1 MIIFGTRGITYRKD
15 GGRFFCPECDGEQPY
30 DRKRVRR
37 FFTLY
42 FIPLIPLNLLAE
54 YIECPRCGGTYRED
68 ILSCDPRAAKEKVD
82 AEFHRAVRRVMI
94 GMMLADG
101 NIEDSE
107 VESIRDIYGQLA
119 NSEVTEA
126 QIRREIEHVEAAG
139 SGVLDDLREVGAY
152 LNEHGKELVM
162 KAAFMVAAADGT
174 VQEEESILLNGI
186 AGAIGMS
193 PAHFRGIMAEF
204 REEP

>member
-1 MIIFGTRGITYRKD
+1 
-15 GGRFFCPECDGEQPY
+15 
-30 DRKRVRR
+30 
-37 FFTLY
+37 
-42 FIPLIPLNLLAE
+42 
-54 YIECPRCGGTYRED
+54 
-68 ILSCDPRAAKEKVD
+68 
-82 AEFHRAVRRVMI
+82 MI

-174 VQEEESILLNGI
+174 VQEEESILLNEI

>member
-94 GMMLADG
+94 GMMSGL
-101 NIEDSE
+101 S
-107 VESIRDIYGQLA
+107 R
-119 NSEVTEA
+119 NSRV
-126 QIRREIEHVEAAG
+126 
-139 SGVLDDLREVGAY
+139 SCFFDDAPQSFPRTPTG
-152 LNEHGKELVM
+152 
-162 KAAFMVAAADGT
+162 
-174 VQEEESILLNGI
+174 
-186 AGAIGMS
+186 
-193 PAHFRGIMAEF
+193 
-204 REEP
+204 